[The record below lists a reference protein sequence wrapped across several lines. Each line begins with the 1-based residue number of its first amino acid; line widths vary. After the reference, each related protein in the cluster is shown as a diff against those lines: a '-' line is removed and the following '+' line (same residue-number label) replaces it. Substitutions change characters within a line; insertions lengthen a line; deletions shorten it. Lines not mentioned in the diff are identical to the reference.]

1 MDRRSA
7 DASPEDCES
16 AVGMRFTKQRT
27 DTFSTDAAAAAAS
40 GRSLRD
46 LSTPKVAK
54 QPEPRKGTG
63 LCKGR
68 GAHQD
73 GALN

>member
-1 MDRRSA
+1 MDGGPA

-16 AVGMRFTKQRT
+16 AVGLKFTKQRT
-27 DTFSTDAAAAAAS
+27 DVFSTDAAAAAAS
-40 GRSLRD
+40 GRTLRD
-46 LSTPKVAK
+46 LRTPKVAK